1 MTMTKMFL
9 TRLMR
14 HSLLLAVV
22 LSMGWFAKP
31 SQAILLCAS
40 PLAPAAGTFPG
51 DCTGEAT
58 GTQID
63 STSVT
68 FAVKNA
74 ANVTVATGTLM
85 SAVFKEAGGTLDFYY
100 QVFNDATSTDAI
112 HRETDTSFAGFVTAT
127 AFRTDCGTLP
137 CGTVGFTDGDIA
149 PFTTNRSS
157 GVGATVGFDFL
168 AGLGT
173 EIAPGTSSNVLV
185 ISTNATKDKI
195 GTANI
200 IDGGVATVL
209 AFAPDT
215 SVPPPPVPE
224 PMSLMLFG
232 TGLLGLG
239 LLRKIRKA

>member
-1 MTMTKMFL
+1 MTRMFL

-22 LSMGWFAKP
+22 ISMGWFAMP
-31 SQAILLCAS
+31 SQAMLVCAS
-40 PLAPAAGTFPG
+40 PLAPGAGTFPG

-58 GTQID
+58 GIQID

-74 ANVTVATGTLM
+74 QNVTVATGTLL
-85 SAVFKEAGGTLDFYY
+85 SAVFQEAGGTLDFYY
-100 QVFNDATSTDAI
+100 QVFNDASSTDAI
-112 HRETDTSFAGFVTAT
+112 HRETDTSFAGFLTAT

-137 CGTVGFTDGDIA
+137 CGTAGFTDGDIA
-149 PFTTNRSS
+149 PFASNRSS
-157 GVGATVGFDFL
+157 GVGSTVGFDFL

-195 GTANI
+195 GTANV
-200 IDGGVATVL
+200 IDGGVSTVL

-215 SVPPPPVPE
+215 TVPPVPV
-224 PMSLMLFG
+224 PMNLMLLG
-232 TGLLGLG
+232 NGVLCLGLFR
-239 LLRKIRKA
+239 RKIR